1 MATPHAWGWWHGGR
15 ETEGSARVAAGN
27 AWSSWSWDG
36 SGRDWKWSDS
46 LDTRAS
52 HGGSSEAGQ
61 ADKARAPKTGKV
73 VPSYDGASPYMRDC
87 RRRVKLFLAS
97 TGIDPEFRAGRLVEQ
112 LSGQLSGNAWRSTET
127 LDMERLRTEG
137 GVNYL
142 LDHLQAELQ
151 PIEPL
156 RVFFSTLH
164 QFFKTFKRSRGEEFV
179 VSYDMNFR
187 SQMQELEE
195 VDAGLTGTVKS
206 WWFECAGISAEL
218 RKQVITASGGSY
230 QYERLR
236 EPLVAAVPQVKQPEE
251 ETYPARAPFHPRGCM
266 GAADE
271 RQAGQQGQH
280 GWRG

>member
-1 MATPHAWGWWHGGR
+1 M
-15 ETEGSARVAAGN
+15 
-27 AWSSWSWDG
+27 
-36 SGRDWKWSDS
+36 
-46 LDTRAS
+46 DTRAS

-236 EPLVAAVPQVKQPEE
+236 EPLVAVVPQVKQPEE
-251 ETYPARAPFHPRGCM
+251 ETYPARAPFHPRGWAQQTSDKPVNKVNMVSCWARM
-266 GAADE
+266 TNQME
-271 RQAGQQGQH
+271 RWQKK
-280 GWRG
+280 RTTKKSILMSSSTRLRS